1 MEEIQVIKRAQQG
14 DQEAFTLLVR
24 NYQPKVIGL
33 AVNIVHNREV
43 ADDLAQE
50 IFLKVYLSLPKF
62 KFESEFGTWLYQI
75 AINHIRDYLRK
86 SRKEKDDVRLD
97 EVPELRSG
105 EKDLAL
111 KLSEHQEEERRKEL
125 IRKKLEELPEK
136 YRLILS
142 LRDIQ
147 GLSYDEVGK
156 ILKISPGTVDS
167 RLHRARRLLKRK
179 LAPFLAPG
187 GGLK

>member
-1 MEEIQVIKRAQQG
+1 MDEKLIRKAQQG
-14 DQEAFTLLVR
+14 DQEAFGLIVR
-24 NYQPKVIGL
+24 NYQQKVIGL
-33 AVNIVHNREV
+33 AINIVHNREV

-86 SRKEKDDVRLD
+86 YRKEKSDLRLD
-97 EVPELRSG
+97 DLPEMRSPEVDFSLR
-105 EKDLAL
+105 
-111 KLSEHQEEERRKEL
+111 LSEQQEEERKKEL

-147 GLSYDEVGK
+147 GLSYEEIGN

-167 RLHRARRLLKRK
+167 RLHRARRLLKKK
-179 LAPFLAPG
+179 LSPFLAQG